1 MCPVWVHDRRC
12 MEEEQKDWL
21 IGQLCFSIC
30 CPYYLGEETSAIT
43 PWVWQDLDV
52 RQAFEKDHREML
64 KERLIENSASS
75 FLEPMRPVLGRNR
88 SEKQS
93 TDVQKQ
99 SGLWLNRCIWVHQ
112 AGGWI
117 AILINILVSG
127 TWMFGTAATP

>member
-64 KERLIENSASS
+64 KERLKELCKLLSGADAPCLGEEQIREAKHRRAEAKRFMVEQVHLGASS
-75 FLEPMRPVLGRNR
+75 R
-88 SEKQS
+88 
-93 TDVQKQ
+93 
-99 SGLWLNRCIWVHQ
+99 WLDCYFFNH
-112 AGGWI
+112 
-117 AILINILVSG
+117 ILVSG
-127 TWMFGTAATP
+127 TWMFGTATP